1 MLPKLTLTKTTM
13 STTKYTREFI
23 LQIPALRAQGKNNLE
38 IMAILNIKRPTINYW
53 IKRLK
58 DSGHKM
64 PQSIKPRTPK
74 LDLTP

>member
-1 MLPKLTLTKTTM
+1 M
-13 STTKYTREFI
+13 SKSTYTREFI
-23 LQIPALRAQGKNNLE
+23 LQIPTLRSQGLNNLE
-38 IMAILNIKRPTINYW
+38 IQAKLNIKRPTLNYW

-58 DSGHKM
+58 DSGHVM